1 MIPGFNLLRIVL
13 NLKKDRILQILTYIV
28 DKILRASAI
37 QPAMEG
43 ILAFPV
49 KIVTETL
56 DLVPVIPQIG
66 TPPKSTLPDRIPLGH
81 KIVHTVQIGTKDRN
95 NSVFRIVDRAIHRI
109 VMNVLIVQTG
119 TNVLQT
125 AIVPTVEIEIR
136 LGAGT
141 TEIKNGI
148 VTALIAETDIP
159 IIIKE
164 EVVSLAMTEIGIR
177 TWKDNV
183 ISNRSM
189 IVINEIKIEIAN
201 EIDHEKFV
209 IVQIQTNHLTD
220 LRHLTR

>member
-1 MIPGFNLLRIVL
+1 MIPGFNLHRIIL

-109 VMNVLIVQTG
+109 VMNVLIVQIG

-125 AIVPTVEIEIR
+125 EIVPTVEIEIR

-148 VTALIAETDIP
+148 VTALTAETDIP

-164 EVVSLAMTEIGIR
+164 EVVSPAMTEIGIR
-177 TWKDNV
+177 IWKDNG

-189 IVINEIKIEIAN
+189 TVINEIKIEIEN
-201 EIDHEKFV
+201 EIDREKFV
-209 IVQIQTNHLTD
+209 IAQTQTNHPFD
-220 LRHLTR
+220 PRHLTR

>member
-1 MIPGFNLLRIVL
+1 
-13 NLKKDRILQILTYIV
+13 
-28 DKILRASAI
+28 
-37 QPAMEG
+37 MEG
-43 ILAFPV
+43 TLASPV

-56 DLVPVIPQIG
+56 DLVLVIPQIG
-66 TPPKSTLPDRIPLGH
+66 THPKSTLPDRILLGH
-81 KIVHTVQIGTKDRN
+81 KIVHIVQIGTKDRN

-177 TWKDNV
+177 TWKDNG

-189 IVINEIKIEIAN
+189 IVINAIKIEIEN

-209 IVQIQTNHLTD
+209 IVQTQIDYLIGP
-220 LRHLTR
+220 RHLTR

>member
-109 VMNVLIVQTG
+109 VMNDLIVQTG

-125 AIVPTVEIEIR
+125 EIVPTVEIEIR

-141 TEIKNGI
+141 TETKNEI
-148 VTALIAETDIP
+148 VIALIAETDIP
-159 IIIKE
+159 TITKE

-177 TWKDNV
+177 TWKDNG
-183 ISNRSM
+183 INNRSM
-189 IVINEIKIEIAN
+189 IVINAIKIEIEN

-209 IVQIQTNHLTD
+209 IVQTQINHLID
-220 LRHLTR
+220 PRHLTR

>member
-1 MIPGFNLLRIVL
+1 
-13 NLKKDRILQILTYIV
+13 
-28 DKILRASAI
+28 
-37 QPAMEG
+37 MEG
-43 ILAFPV
+43 ILASPV
-49 KIVTETL
+49 KIVIETL

-66 TPPKSTLPDRIPLGH
+66 TLPKSTLPDKILLGH
-81 KIVHTVQIGTKDRN
+81 KIVHIVQNETKDRN

-109 VMNVLIVQTG
+109 VMNVLIVQIG

-125 AIVPTVEIEIR
+125 EIVPTVEIEIR